1 LDVFIKTLIAGA
13 IGLAVGLWSAE
24 SVLSANQGL
33 ESARIGAWTAA
44 TKVGTSEADPYTRAT
59 IEQSGEIALAP
70 GEGLQLIAPVDD
82 TGATLNPRCSYVVG
96 HKVPAARYWT
106 IGVVD
111 RRGFP
116 INNPAGRTVFRSGE
130 ILRDSEGGFAIAVS
144 PEARPGN
151 WLPIGANQPFYLVLR
166 LYDSPFSATAA
177 AIDKDALP
185 HIVRENCR

>member
-13 IGLAVGLWSAE
+13 IGLAAGLWTAE

-33 ESARIGAWTAA
+33 ESTRIGAWTAA
-44 TKVGTSEADPYTRAT
+44 VKAGTPEADPYTRAT
-59 IEQSGEIALAP
+59 IERSGEIALAP

-82 TGATLNPRCSYVVG
+82 SGAALNPRCSYTVG
-96 HKVPAARYWT
+96 RRVPAARYWT

-111 RRGFP
+111 QRGFP
-116 INNPAGRTVFRSGE
+116 INNPAGRTVFRSSE
-130 ILRDSEGGFAIAVS
+130 IMRDGEGGFSIAVAPS
-144 PEARPGN
+144 AQPGN
-151 WLPIGANQPFYLVLR
+151 WLPIGADQAFYLVLR

-185 HIVRENCR
+185 HVVREGCR